1 MNRSTRTKLSER
13 GRDRLAAIAAAA
25 LRLPLRPP
33 TRRTEPFLAHTRD
46 NICAKICA
54 KRSIMRIVCAW
65 RAYFA
70 ESDAS
75 ENRVEVCSDSWSIFR
90 VCEFSSGASVCA
102 TQVLVQSKEAA
113 RVTGQMSTRGLKNYA
128 HKRI

>member
-1 MNRSTRTKLSER
+1 
-13 GRDRLAAIAAAA
+13 
-25 LRLPLRPP
+25 
-33 TRRTEPFLAHTRD
+33 
-46 NICAKICA
+46 
-54 KRSIMRIVCAW
+54 MRIVCAW

-75 ENRVEVCSDSWSIFR
+75 ENRAEVCSDLWSIFR

-113 RVTGQMSTRGLKNYA
+113 RVTGQASARGLKNYA